1 MHNLMVYAEDV
12 FGTEGTSETITFKV
26 DTASQETFP
35 LVLIEAISVP
45 VAVAIIGLLVYFKK
59 RKK

>member
-1 MHNLMVYAEDV
+1 MVYAEDV